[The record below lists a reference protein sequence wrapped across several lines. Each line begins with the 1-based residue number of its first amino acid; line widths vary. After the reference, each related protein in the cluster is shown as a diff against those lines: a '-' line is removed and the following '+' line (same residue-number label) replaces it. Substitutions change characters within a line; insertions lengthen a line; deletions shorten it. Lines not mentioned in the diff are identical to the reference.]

1 MSRTARAATCR
12 APPPSGKFANDA
24 HPAGQKWS
32 GRGHPRRAS
41 AARPLSDAPSRKRT
55 VKSLHQ
61 IVLAVACGA
70 AAALSLPA
78 FAQHEHHAAAA
89 PAAAKAADMSEGEVR
104 KVDVEGR
111 KITLKHGPLKNLD
124 MPGMTMA
131 FQVADPA
138 MLTRV
143 KVGDNVR
150 FVAANPGGR
159 LTITRIEAA
168 K

>member
-1 MSRTARAATCR
+1 MMLIRPAR
-12 APPPSGKFANDA
+12 SG
-24 HPAGQKWS
+24 PAG
-32 GRGHPRRAS
+32 AS
-41 AARPLSDAPSRKRT
+41 ASRQRGAPTVCHAPSRKRT

-70 AAALSLPA
+70 AAALSVPA